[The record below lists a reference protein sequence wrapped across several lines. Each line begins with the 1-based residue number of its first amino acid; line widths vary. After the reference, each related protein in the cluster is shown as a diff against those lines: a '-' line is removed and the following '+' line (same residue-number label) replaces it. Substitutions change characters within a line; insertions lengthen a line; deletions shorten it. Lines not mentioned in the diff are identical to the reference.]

1 MLKYILQKKRFLLTL
16 SFLILFIQLV
26 LVINFSIQLFESK
39 KETDK
44 QVTFLND
51 QFLEK
56 SFAINKM
63 LHSIYQIANY
73 KLETHNIQEAKNDID
88 ERSRFF
94 LGHSIN
100 VLWSQNKSIEILLK
114 NNDPLFLEEQY
125 VALSAEFKNRLKEFR
140 KIINQIK
147 KDQTSNELLIS
158 MAALKK
164 TANDLGYLVNQYDN
178 IFSNLTGYYLSF
190 NRKLAKKSS
199 QQIDRYLTLL
209 IILSFLSIVLIIFF
223 VMTKRVAD
231 FDLKSNEK
239 LLRRIA
245 SNYPALLRII
255 DKNLEINFSSGK
267 EFRKSNPNSQ
277 SYLHLPLEKFFSEH
291 TPIVKNHFQKAFQG
305 TESTF
310 ELTIDGQHQLHNIC
324 PLPDEK
330 GKINQIL
337 SVVENITERKQAEEK
352 IKASL
357 NEKETLLKEIH
368 HRVKNNMQV
377 VSSLLKLQSNKSN
390 DEKIKSVLKES
401 QNRVFAMSAVHE
413 TLYRSDNLS
422 KIEVGPF
429 IDKIIKF
436 VFKSYQINPLQV
448 KLKTEFDDIKLNIE
462 QATPLGLVIN
472 ELASNTLKH
481 AFPKGKKGEFSID
494 MKKLD
499 DNELELTI
507 KDNGVGFP
515 AEANWKN
522 QSGLGLQLVKAL
534 VEKQLKGTLQVAES
548 KSSQFIIRFKNK
560 NLPI

>member
-357 NEKETLLKEIH
+357 KEKEILLQEIH
-368 HRVKNNMQV
+368 HRVKNNMSV
-377 VSSLLKLQSNKSN
+377 ISGLLDLQMNNTDNK
-390 DEKIKSVLKES
+390 IAKEALQDS
-401 QNRVFAMSAVHE
+401 QNRVQSMSMIHE
-413 TLYRSDNLS
+413 TLYRSDNLADIDLARYLSDLGKVVLQNYAIS
-422 KIEVGPF
+422 KTVHFKVKAESVMIDSKLASTVGL
-429 IDKIIKF
+429 I
-436 VFKSYQINPLQV
+436 V
-448 KLKTEFDDIKLNIE
+448 
-462 QATPLGLVIN
+462 N
-472 ELASNTLKH
+472 ELIANSLKY
-481 AFPKGKKGEFSID
+481 AFTDDREGEI
-494 MKKLD
+494 L
-499 DNELELTI
+499 LEL
-507 KDNGVGFP
+507 KSNKENGVELMVSDNGVGIPKGFDLKT
-515 AEANWKN
+515 AD
-522 QSGLGLQLVKAL
+522 SLGLKLVKML
-534 VEKQLKGTLQVAES
+534 VENQLDGSIKMESNNGTKFTIKFNIEG
-548 KSSQFIIRFKNK
+548 
-560 NLPI
+560 